1 MFDLLGRTILITGAS
16 SGIGEAMAR
25 LFAREGARL
34 LLCARRTER
43 LQDLAEELKANSAE
57 THVFHLDVRDRE
69 QVAMA
74 FRALPA
80 AWSTIDVLVNN
91 AGLSR
96 GLDPVHEGSLDDWD
110 DMVRTNLSGLLYV
123 SRHVLPG
130 MVLRGKGDILNVV
143 STAGHEVYGGAAVYC
158 ATKHAVDAFTRGMRI
173 DLAGTPLRVMSV
185 SPGMTETEFSV
196 VRFHGDRDRADR
208 VYDGMVPLSPRDVAE
223 AALFALTRPAHVQV
237 GEIVLWPTDQGAS
250 TVVSRDASK
259 PPHTSSLAMPASV
272 PPTESAWR
280 GFYEIKED
288 EV

>member
-1 MFDLLGRTILITGAS
+1 MFDLMGRTILITGAS

-34 LLCARRTER
+34 LLCARRTDR
-43 LQDLAEELKANSAE
+43 LEDLAEELKANDAE
-57 THVFHLDVRDRE
+57 THVLHLDVRDRE

-74 FRALPA
+74 FRSLPET
-80 AWSTIDVLVNN
+80 WDNIDVLVNN

-96 GLDPVHEGSLDDWD
+96 GLEPVHEGSLDDWD

-123 SRHVLPG
+123 TRHVLPG
-130 MVLRGKGDILNVV
+130 MVRRGKGDVLNIA
-143 STAGHEVYGGAAVYC
+143 STSAHEVYPNGAVYC
-158 ATKHAVDAFTRGMRI
+158 ATKHAVEAFTRGLRM
-173 DLAGTPLRVMSV
+173 DLVNTAIRVMSV

-196 VRFHGDRDRADR
+196 VRFHGDRERADR
-208 VYDGMVPLSPRDVAE
+208 VYDGMTPLAGRDVAE

-237 GEIVLWPTDQGAS
+237 GEIVLWPTAQGSS
-250 TVVSRDASK
+250 TLVSRDPSK
-259 PPHTSSLAMPASV
+259 PPHTSTIPMPAST

-288 EV
+288 ET